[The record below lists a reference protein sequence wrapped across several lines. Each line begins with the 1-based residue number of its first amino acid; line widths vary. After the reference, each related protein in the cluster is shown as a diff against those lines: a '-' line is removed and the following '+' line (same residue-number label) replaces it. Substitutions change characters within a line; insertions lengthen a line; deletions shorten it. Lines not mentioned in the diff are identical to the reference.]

1 MRISSFN
8 VNGIRAAGRRG
19 FHGWLAATDPDVV
32 ALQEVRCPLEAL
44 PEYSR
49 QRVESTIPADSR
61 EHAQSIIQ
69 ELLVT
74 AKQNCPV
81 QVPGNADNQSTQTP
95 LPSYCQEIMQ

>member
-1 MRISSFN
+1 MDGKVAIYKGVPQELGPISLSEIDT
-8 VNGIRAAGRRG
+8 VSS
-19 FHGWLAATDPDVV
+19 V
-32 ALQEVRCPLEAL
+32 PLEAL

-81 QVPGNADNQSTQTP
+81 QVPGSSNNQSTQSP
-95 LPSYCQEIMQ
+95 LPAYCQEIMQ

>member
-1 MRISSFN
+1 
-8 VNGIRAAGRRG
+8 
-19 FHGWLAATDPDVV
+19 
-32 ALQEVRCPLEAL
+32 
-44 PEYSR
+44 YSR

-81 QVPGNADNQSTQTP
+81 QVPGSSTNQSMQLP
-95 LPSYCQEIMQ
+95 LPAYCQEIMQ